1 MTVTITEP
9 SAAILR
15 LDKFSSL
22 EDVQLL
28 APEWDDLTL
37 RLNGSLYSSSQW
49 CEVWWRHYGAGR
61 ELRLI
66 AVRAGEELVGVLPF
80 FIDRLRVP
88 IGRARV
94 AKFVGSD
101 STVAVIEPLVEERF
115 AAEAFSLAMRQL
127 FEQDRVD
134 MVYLGPCSGADAHV
148 EAVQR
153 AVNEISDVAQPV
165 RDRQHG
171 SHTVFDI
178 STGSTGTCEAEQSPA
193 LELPPED
200 QEARQRVRGALSTWS
215 ATRHELEREFGA
227 FVDMHQAQWQAVN
240 RLGHFGDWPT
250 AREFSWDLVRTL
262 APAGRV
268 RVVRLLAD
276 EQVVAYYWCFAL
288 NRDVLLAA
296 LRQVARRAVGPVRIG
311 PRWRGEDDRGGG
323 RRGDHRDRS
332 RRRCIRLQ
340 GEPECQVVPA
350 PVDGADPAGHSSTGA
365 HTPHARVRRPSQP
378 RLLPR
383 VVPPDRAT
391 GERAPAAAVAELDPP
406 AVLRRPNLR
415 HLMRAPRRPT
425 RKSRRREAVGQSGC
439 SFR

>member
-1 MTVTITEP
+1 LTVTITEP

-28 APEWDDLTL
+28 APEWDALTL
-37 RLNGSLYSSSQW
+37 QLNGSLYSSSQW
-49 CEVWWRHYGAGR
+49 CEAWWRHYGAGR

-66 AVRAGEELVGVLPF
+66 AVRAGEDLVGVLPF
-80 FIDRLRVP
+80 FIDPLRVP

-178 STGSTGTCEAEQSPA
+178 SDGFDGYLRSLNSHQRSNYRRKIKKLGSAFEVT
-193 LELPPED
+193 LEVVSDPN
-200 QEARQRVRGALSTWS
+200 
-215 ATRHELEREFGA
+215 ELEHEFGA
-227 FVDMHQAQWQAVN
+227 FVDMHQGQWRALN

-250 AREFSWDLVRTL
+250 SREFSWDLVRTL
-262 APAGRV
+262 APAGCV

-276 EQVVAYYWCFAL
+276 EQVVASYWCFAL
-288 NRDVLLAA
+288 NGTYYWRLSARLLGEQWDQFALGRVGVVKMIEAA
-296 LRQVARRAVGPVRIG
+296 ADEGTTAIEAGVGAYGYKENLNAKSFPLQSMALT
-311 PRWRGEDDRGGG
+311 
-323 RRGDHRDRS
+323 RRGF
-332 RRRCIRLQ
+332 
-340 GEPECQVVPA
+340 
-350 PVDGADPAGHSSTGA
+350 
-365 HTPHARVRRPSQP
+365 
-378 RLLPR
+378 LPR
-383 VVPPDRAT
+383 VRTRLTLACGDLLDLAYYRVWYLRIAPRAS
-391 GERAPAAAVAELDPP
+391 
-406 AVLRRPNLR
+406 VLRRPLWR
-415 HLMRAPRRPT
+415 SWIHRR
-425 RKSRRREAVGQSGC
+425 
-439 SFR
+439 F